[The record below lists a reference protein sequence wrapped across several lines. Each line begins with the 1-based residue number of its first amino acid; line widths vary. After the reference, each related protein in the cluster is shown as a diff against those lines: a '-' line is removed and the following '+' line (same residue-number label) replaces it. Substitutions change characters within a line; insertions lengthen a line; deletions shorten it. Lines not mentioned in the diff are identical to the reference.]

1 MNRLPI
7 DDVLPALRAAL
18 AQRHEAVLEA
28 PPGAGKT
35 TRVPLALLDE
45 PWLAGQSILMLEPR
59 RLAARAAAERLASEL
74 GEKVGETVGYRI
86 RLDSKVGPNTRIE
99 VVTEGILARR
109 LQDDPALDGVGLVI
123 FDEFHERSLDSDLA
137 LALTLNGRELLRDEP
152 PLKVLLMSATLEGER
167 LSALLGDAPVVS
179 SEGRMHPVEMRWGA
193 PWQPGERIEPR
204 VVQTVLQALADGPG
218 SLLVF
223 LPGQAEIRRVH
234 EQLEESLGQRPEVL
248 LCPLHGELEL
258 SAQRAAIEPAPA
270 GKRKVVLATNIAET
284 SLTIDGVRV
293 VVDAGLAR
301 VPRFDPASGMTRLDT
316 QRISRASA
324 TQRAGRAGRLE
335 PGVCYRLWSQTQHE
349 QLAAYGAAEILQA
362 DLAGLALQLARWG
375 VEPAELAWLDLPP
388 AAAFAQGRDLL
399 ARLGALDERGALNAH
414 GQAMAELPAHPRI
427 AHLLLRGQA
436 LGLDA
441 LAADLAALLGERD
454 ILRGGGADL
463 HSRMALL
470 AGESRAAGGSRGGVQ
485 RARQLAR
492 QFRGYLR
499 GKAIDA
505 VADPEHPRWL
515 GALLAFAY
523 PDRVARQRGKG
534 GGDYRLANGRAALF
548 GEPDALMKHEWL
560 VIADLGSRQGQRDER
575 IYLAADLD
583 PALFDS
589 VLAEQV
595 SVREELEWDERE
607 GVLRAERQRRVGEL
621 VLSREA
627 LTGLDEAARGRAL
640 LGLVRRKGL
649 ELLSW
654 TPELRQWQA
663 RVTLLRGLDLQQKGD
678 SEWPDLSDA
687 ALLAT
692 LEDWLLPYL
701 GKVSRLSHFA
711 NLDLP
716 AMLAGLLPWPLPQR
730 LDELAPRHL
739 QVPSGSRIAIDYSA
753 SPPVLA
759 VRLQELFGLAATPR
773 IAGGRQGVLLHLLSP
788 ARRPVQVTQDL
799 ASFWANTYAEVKKDL
814 KGRYPKHYWP
824 DDPLVAEPTARA
836 KPRGT

>member
-1 MNRLPI
+1 
-7 DDVLPALRAAL
+7 
-18 AQRHEAVLEA
+18 
-28 PPGAGKT
+28 
-35 TRVPLALLDE
+35 
-45 PWLAGQSILMLEPR
+45 
-59 RLAARAAAERLASEL
+59 
-74 GEKVGETVGYRI
+74 
-86 RLDSKVGPNTRIE
+86 
-99 VVTEGILARR
+99 
-109 LQDDPALDGVGLVI
+109 
-123 FDEFHERSLDSDLA
+123 
-137 LALTLNGRELLRDEP
+137 
-152 PLKVLLMSATLEGER
+152 
-167 LSALLGDAPVVS
+167 
-179 SEGRMHPVEMRWGA
+179 
-193 PWQPGERIEPR
+193 
-204 VVQTVLQALADGPG
+204 
-218 SLLVF
+218 
-223 LPGQAEIRRVH
+223 
-234 EQLEESLGQRPEVL
+234 
-248 LCPLHGELEL
+248 
-258 SAQRAAIEPAPA
+258 
-270 GKRKVVLATNIAET
+270 
-284 SLTIDGVRV
+284 
-293 VVDAGLAR
+293 
-301 VPRFDPASGMTRLDT
+301 MTRLDT

-388 AAAFAQGRDLL
+388 AAAFTQGRDLL
-399 ARLGALDERGALNAH
+399 QRLGALDERGALNAH

-436 LGLDA
+436 LGLGA

-499 GKAIDA
+499 GKADEA

-523 PDRVARQRGKG
+523 PDRVARQRKAA
-534 GGDYRLANGRAALF
+534 GGDYRLANGRAAQF

-560 VIADLGSRQGQRDER
+560 VIADLGSRQGQREER

-583 PALFDS
+583 PTLFES

-663 RVTLLRGLDLQQKGD
+663 RVALLRRLDLEQKGD

-716 AMLAGLLPWPLPQR
+716 SMLAGQLPWPLPQR
-730 LDELAPRHL
+730 LDELAPKHL
-739 QVPSGSRIAIDYSA
+739 QVPSGSRIAIDYSE

-773 IAGGRQGVLLHLLSP
+773 IAGGRQIVLLHLLSP

-799 ASFWANTYAEVKKDL
+799 ASFWANTYIEVKKDL